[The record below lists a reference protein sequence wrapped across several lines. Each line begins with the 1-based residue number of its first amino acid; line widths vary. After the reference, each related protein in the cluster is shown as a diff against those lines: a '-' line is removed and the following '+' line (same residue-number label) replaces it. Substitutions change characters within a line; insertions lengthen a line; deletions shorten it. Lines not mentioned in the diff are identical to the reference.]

1 MKSIKIEWTLIES
14 MIGAV
19 GSSWRMNVHY
29 LELFY
34 YVARHGGIS
43 RAVRVMPYGIQQP
56 AVSSQ
61 MIRLEKDLGVSLFRR
76 RPFELT
82 REGEELFAFV
92 RPFFSRLGEVEES
105 LRHGTRFLRIGATE
119 TVIRDYLPGPLQHF
133 RRAFPEVRLSL
144 RSGATSEL
152 LDLLTVG
159 DLDLVV
165 GPTMSGLP
173 SGLVMERLI
182 ELRLALLV
190 PESVAERT
198 AAGFMRKHAGSAT
211 LITLPL
217 EEPLTRVFRDEL
229 ARRGIDWTPALEL
242 ASLDLVQSYAAGGF
256 GVGLSIDAPA
266 LPRPEG
272 VKLLPLARFPKL
284 EIAAFH
290 GGKIDVPASS
300 LLSSIREGAKVL
312 QRPGRKGGRVARSSG

>member
-1 MKSIKIEWTLIES
+1 MLS
-14 MIGAV
+14 G
-19 GSSWRMNVHY
+19 GGFDRRMNVHH

-43 RAVRVMPYGIQQP
+43 RAVRLMPYGIQQP

-61 MIRLEKDLGVSLFRR
+61 MIRLEKELGVALFRR

-82 REGEELFAFV
+82 RAGEDLYAFV

-133 RRAFPEVRLSL
+133 RRSFPDVRLSL
-144 RSGATSEL
+144 RAGATAEL
-152 LDLLTVG
+152 LEALVG
-159 DLDLVV
+159 GGLDLFV

-173 SGLVMERLI
+173 RGLVMESLI

-190 PESVAERT
+190 PESEPERT
-198 AAGFMRKHAGSAT
+198 AAAFMKKHAGVAP

-217 EEPLTRVFRDEL
+217 AEPLTRVFQDEL
-229 ARRGIDWTPALEL
+229 ARRGIDWPPALEL
-242 ASLDLVQSYAAGGF
+242 TGLDLVQSYAAGGF
-256 GVGLSIDAPA
+256 GVGLTIDAPA
-266 LPRPEG
+266 WPLPEG
-272 VKLLPLARFPKL
+272 VRMLPLERFPKL

-290 GGKIDVPASS
+290 GGQVDEPGTS
-300 LLSSIREGAKVL
+300 LLAAIREGAKAL
-312 QRPGRKGGRVARSSG
+312 QRPRRKGPAGGQGRRA

>member
-1 MKSIKIEWTLIES
+1 
-14 MIGAV
+14 
-19 GSSWRMNVHY
+19 MNVHH

-43 RAVRVMPYGIQQP
+43 RAVRLMPYGIQQP
-56 AVSSQ
+56 AMSSQ
-61 MIRLEKDLGVSLFRR
+61 MIRLEKDLEVSLFRR

-82 REGEELFAFV
+82 RAGEDLYAFV

-144 RSGATSEL
+144 QAGATAEL
-152 LDLLTVG
+152 LELLVSG
-159 DLDLVV
+159 GLDLVV

-173 SGLVMERLI
+173 RGLVMESLI

-190 PESVAERT
+190 PGSEPEQT
-198 AAGFMRKHAGSAT
+198 AAAFMKKHAGVAP

-217 EEPLTRVFRDEL
+217 AEPLTRVFQDEL
-229 ARRGIDWTPALEL
+229 ARRGIDWSPEL
-242 ASLDLVQSYAAGGF
+242 QLAGLDLVQSYAAGGF
-256 GVGLSIDAPA
+256 GVGLTIDAPG
-266 LPRPEG
+266 LPLPEG
-272 VKLLPLARFPKL
+272 VRLLPLERFPKL

-290 GGKIDVPASS
+290 CGQVDEPGTS
-300 LLSSIREGAKVL
+300 LLAAIREGARVL
-312 QRPGRKGGRVARSSG
+312 QRPRKRKSTGRSAE